1 MASTQGSVRFRGI
14 TRSAAQTR
22 ILDAALKLI
31 GDNGV
36 GGTSLQMIA
45 DEIGVTKA
53 AVYHQFKTKEEIVIA
68 LTERELGGLEEA
80 LEAAEIEQSQP
91 RARELLLDGVIDL
104 AVKRRGVAS
113 TLQFDPVVV
122 RLLAEHTQFQQFIQR
137 LYGVLIGDA
146 GDDARVSAAM
156 LSGAIAV
163 GVMHPLVAG
172 IDDDTLRSQ
181 LLRLT
186 RRFIKTSDGGRNS
199 KRAAGARTSTAQRSA
214 RSNAI
219 PRDRR

>member
-1 MASTQGSVRFRGI
+1 MASTLPASRFRDI
-14 TRSAAQTR
+14 TRSAAQIR

-31 GDNGV
+31 GEKGV

-68 LTERELGGLEEA
+68 LTERELGGLEDA
-80 LEAAEIEQSQP
+80 LEAAEAEDHPS
-91 RARELLLDGVIDL
+91 RARELLLERVIVL
-104 AVKRRGVAS
+104 AVQRRGAMS
-113 TLQFDPVVV
+113 TLQFDPVIV
-122 RLLAEHTQFQQFIQR
+122 RLLAEHEPFQRFIQR
-137 LYGVLIGDA
+137 LYSVLVGDA

-172 IDDDTLRSQ
+172 IDDDKLRSQ

-186 RRFIKTSDGGRNS
+186 RRFMKLSDGSPDS
-199 KRAAGARTSTAQRSA
+199 KRAAGRRKSTA
-214 RSNAI
+214 
-219 PRDRR
+219 

>member
-1 MASTQGSVRFRGI
+1 VVAPKADSEFRFI

-22 ILDAALKLI
+22 VLDAALKLI
-31 GDNGV
+31 GENSV

-80 LEAAEIEQSQP
+80 LEAAEAEQSQP
-91 RARELLLDGVIDL
+91 RARELLLERVIDV

-113 TLQFDPVVV
+113 TLQFDPVIV
-122 RLLAEHTQFQQFIQR
+122 RLLAQHNPFQQFIRR
-137 LYGVLIGDA
+137 LYGVLIGEA
-146 GDDARVSAAM
+146 GDEARVSAAM

-172 IDDDTLRSQ
+172 IDDDKLRSQ
-181 LLRLT
+181 LLRVG
-186 RRFIKTSDGGRNS
+186 RRVIGVSESSQIPN
-199 KRAAGARTSTAQRSA
+199 RAADGRKSTVRRNGRPKARR
-214 RSNAI
+214 
-219 PRDRR
+219 